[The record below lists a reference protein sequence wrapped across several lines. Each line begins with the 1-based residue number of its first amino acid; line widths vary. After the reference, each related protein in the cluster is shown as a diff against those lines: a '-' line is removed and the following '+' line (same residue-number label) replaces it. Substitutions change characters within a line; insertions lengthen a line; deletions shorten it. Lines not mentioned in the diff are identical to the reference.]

1 MLSEYF
7 HIQLQPDT
15 EILIPLEHTVG
26 ALALS
31 REQICPIP
39 GISPTALG
47 VLNHGGK
54 LLWAIQLSDLLG
66 INQSAKSVKLQYNL
80 TLIILTAKTSRTTVE
95 QIDRQVGCVVSALKG
110 IVLLNPKQFKPVPTQ
125 SPILA
130 SFLSGMT
137 QIDRSPLSVI
147 NVNAVFTALANLD
160 LILDF
165 RF

>member
-7 HIQLQPDT
+7 HIQLQPNT

-39 GISPTALG
+39 GIPPAVLG

-66 INQSAKSVKLQYNL
+66 ISQSGKNIKSPYNL
-80 TLIILTAKTSRTTVE
+80 TLVILTAKTSRTTVE
-95 QIDRQVGCVVSALKG
+95 QAERQVGCVVSALKG
-110 IVLLNPKQFKPVPTQ
+110 IVLLNPKQFKPVPAQ

-137 QIDRSPLSVI
+137 QIDRSVVSVLNI
-147 NVNAVFTALANLD
+147 NAVFTALANLNTS
-160 LILDF
+160 LDF
-165 RF
+165 R